1 MFDHL
6 QIDDRRERWLVGCA
20 DLLLK
25 PAGDIGGWRRAAAP
39 TPPRRVLLFR
49 LERIGDLLMT
59 LDALGAVR
67 RRLPDAEVRL
77 VVGSWNA
84 GLARLIAA
92 VDHVE
97 TLDVPWL
104 SRDTAPS
111 TLGEVAARAARWR
124 RRGFDLAINFEPDIR
139 SNLLAAASGAPR
151 RVGYAAKGGGAL
163 LTGALPYDPSVHVAA
178 NALRLVDGALPP
190 ADRRAG
196 AAAGRPAIDA
206 PLPDTAGPRGPATG
220 PRLPAAAGAPATDT
234 QLPDTAGP
242 QGPATGPRLP
252 AVTGAVEPASP
263 AHRPPGAGA
272 PGALRVPGDARA
284 RASRLLAAADGR
296 GPLVG
301 LNPGA
306 GRTVKEWPPE
316 RFAAAAHRLSR
327 GTRATFVLLGAAA
340 ERPQAEAVARALP
353 SGVRFV
359 DLAGKAPL
367 VDLAA
372 ILERLALLIV
382 GDTGPAHLAAAVGT
396 PVVAIFGPSDPRRYA
411 PSGAPS
417 AVVRADLWC
426 RPCNRMRRPPA
437 RCRGVTPDCLA
448 GVSVDAVVAAARRL
462 LAARDG
468 AGNPR

>member
-25 PAGDIGGWRRAAAP
+25 PAGDIAGWRRAAAHA
-39 TPPRRVLLFR
+39 PPRRTLLFR

-67 RRLPDAEVRL
+67 RRLPHAELHL

-84 GLARLIAA
+84 GLARLISA

-104 SRDTAPS
+104 SRDAAPS
-111 TLGEVAARAARWR
+111 TLGEVAARTAHWR
-124 RRGFDLAINFEPDIR
+124 RQAFDLAINFEPDIR

-151 RVGYAAKGGGAL
+151 RLGHAAKGGGAL
-163 LTGALPYDPSVHVAA
+163 LTDALPYDPSIHVAA
-178 NALRLVDGALPP
+178 NALRLVDRALPP
-190 ADRRAG
+190 ASGGGAG
-196 AAAGRPAIDA
+196 TAAG
-206 PLPDTAGPRGPATG
+206 
-220 PRLPAAAGAPATDT
+220 
-234 QLPDTAGP
+234 
-242 QGPATGPRLP
+242 
-252 AVTGAVEPASP
+252 PASEP
-263 AHRPPGAGA
+263 HLPGAGA
-272 PGALRVPGDARA
+272 GVSGALGIPDAARA
-284 RASRLLAAADGR
+284 RAARRLAACDG
-296 GPLVG
+296 GEPLVG
-301 LNPGA
+301 LSPGA
-306 GRTVKEWPPE
+306 GRAVKEWPGE
-316 RFAAAAHRLSR
+316 RFAAAAARLAER
-327 GTRATFVLLGAAA
+327 TEATFVLLGPAA
-340 ERPQAEAVARALP
+340 ERPRAEAVVRALP
-353 SGVRFV
+353 PGVRV
-359 DLAGKAPL
+359 LDLVGEAPL

-411 PSGAPS
+411 PRGARS
-417 AVVRADLWC
+417 RVVHAALWC

-448 GVSVDAVVAAARRL
+448 GVGVDAVVEAALDL
-462 LAARDG
+462 LAAG
-468 AGNPR
+468 EPRPGVHPRPRISA

>member
-25 PAGDIGGWRRAAAP
+25 PAGDIAGWRRAAAP
-39 TPPRRVLLFR
+39 APPRRALLFR

-67 RRLPDAEVRL
+67 RLLPDAEVHL

-84 GLARLIAA
+84 GLARLISA

-104 SRDTAPS
+104 SRDAAPS
-111 TLGEVAARAARWR
+111 TLGEVVARTARWR
-124 RRGFDLAINFEPDIR
+124 RQAFDLAINFEPDIR

-151 RVGYAAKGGGAL
+151 RVGHAAKGGGAL
-163 LTGALPYDPSVHVAA
+163 LTDALPYDPSIHVAA
-178 NALRLVDGALPP
+178 NALRLVDRALPP
-190 ADRRAG
+190 ASGGGAG
-196 AAAGRPAIDA
+196 AEPGPASEPHLSDASAAAGPASEPHLSD
-206 PLPDTAGPRGPATG
+206 
-220 PRLPAAAGAPATDT
+220 AGAGVSGM
-234 QLPDTAGP
+234 LEIPDA
-242 QGPATGPRLP
+242 
-252 AVTGAVEPASP
+252 
-263 AHRPPGAGA
+263 
-272 PGALRVPGDARA
+272 ARA
-284 RASRLLAAADGR
+284 RAARRLAACDGG

-306 GRTVKEWPPE
+306 GRAVKEWPGE
-316 RFAAAAHRLSR
+316 RFAAAAARLAER
-327 GTRATFVLLGAAA
+327 TEAAFVLLAPAA
-340 ERPQAEAVARALP
+340 ERPRAEAVVRALP
-353 SGVRFV
+353 PGVRV
-359 DLAGKAPL
+359 LDLVGEAPL

-372 ILERLALLIV
+372 ILEHLALLIV

-411 PSGAPS
+411 PRGAR
-417 AVVRADLWC
+417 ARVVHAALWC

-448 GVSVDAVVAAARRL
+448 GVGVDAVVEAALDL
-462 LAARDG
+462 LAAGEPRPG
-468 AGNPR
+468 AHPRPRISA